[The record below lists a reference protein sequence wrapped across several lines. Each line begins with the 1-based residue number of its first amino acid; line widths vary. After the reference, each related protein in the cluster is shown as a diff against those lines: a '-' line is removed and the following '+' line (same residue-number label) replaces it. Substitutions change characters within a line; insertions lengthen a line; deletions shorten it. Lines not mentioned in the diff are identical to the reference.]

1 MLSGIFELPLG
12 AHSRNHSIISGYFS
26 WNLRVAVG
34 RASSVRATIKQLPS
48 WDMAAKRESQINRG
62 KQKEVWSEGGRRRGG
77 NGTTTC
83 GATLISLPEK
93 WHARWTHNYGRNK
106 VICRNCNWAEGRQ
119 LRRPFRQVAAPLR
132 KLCPAARPPQIPSD
146 TPLYGWR
153 LCFKVGG
160 RAWVRDLEFLD
171 NVWQCLEHLPR
182 TEGDFNL
189 ARTYLATPK
198 AKGEW
203 GNKGKTK
210 GKKERGRDRVAQKSA
225 IILHRKLLNYCAQAA
240 PASSCVCVCVS
251 VSVSVLSFQQTV
263 SYDVFMTLLS
273 APSQSQWLVAFPI
286 PAQFHSH
293 SHSFCVLCF
302 SSSNDQVNS
311 YYYGYYVCSMST
323 VCPSGHINH
332 LHTHS
337 DSDSCAYA

>member
-1 MLSGIFELPLG
+1 M
-12 AHSRNHSIISGYFS
+12 N
-26 WNLRVAVG
+26 
-34 RASSVRATIKQLPS
+34 
-48 WDMAAKRESQINRG
+48 
-62 KQKEVWSEGGRRRGG
+62 
-77 NGTTTC
+77 
-83 GATLISLPEK
+83 
-93 WHARWTHNYGRNK
+93 
-106 VICRNCNWAEGRQ
+106 
-119 LRRPFRQVAAPLR
+119 
-132 KLCPAARPPQIPSD
+132 
-146 TPLYGWR
+146 
-153 LCFKVGG
+153 
-160 RAWVRDLEFLD
+160 
-171 NVWQCLEHLPR
+171 
-182 TEGDFNL
+182 
-189 ARTYLATPK
+189 
-198 AKGEW
+198 
-203 GNKGKTK
+203 GKTK
-210 GKKERGRDRVAQKSA
+210 EKPKERKREGERVAQKSA

-240 PASSCVCVCVS
+240 PASSCVCVCVSVS

-302 SSSNDQVNS
+302 SSGNDQVNS